1 MATRDMN
8 LLKDIYC
15 NRQQLSK
22 SNDGGRVV
30 LAARD
35 HGPRRRRTSAIH
47 LSRSTQGAQVRARW
61 CVQPQLQRRRLSL
74 VPASSTL
81 RSLQAFLMSLS
92 FVVSPIRAGDVLC
105 HRPQAMNASRWY
117 ASQTA
122 CAMESGKR
130 PGSKYNS
137 SRQTIRG

>member
-15 NRQQLSK
+15 NCQQLSN
-22 SNDGGRVV
+22 SHEGVRAVPG
-30 LAARD
+30 AHD

-47 LSRSTQGAQVRARW
+47 LFRSTQGGQVRARW
-61 CVQPQLQRRRLSL
+61 CVQPQPQSRRLSL
-74 VPASSTL
+74 GPASSTL

-92 FVVSPIRAGDVLC
+92 FAVFSIRDGAVLC

-122 CAMESGKR
+122 CATESEKR
-130 PGSKYNS
+130 PGSRYRS
-137 SRQTIRG
+137 SVQTIKG

>member
-1 MATRDMN
+1 MATRDMS

-15 NRQQLSK
+15 NCQQLAN
-22 SNDGGRVV
+22 SNDGARAI
-30 LAARD
+30 LAAHD
-35 HGPRRRRTSAIH
+35 HGPRRRRTFAIH
-47 LSRSTQGAQVRARW
+47 PSRSTQGGQVRARW
-61 CVQPQLQRRRLSL
+61 CVPPQLQSRRLSL

-92 FVVSPIRAGDVLC
+92 FAICSICDGNVLC

-122 CAMESGKR
+122 CATESEKR
-130 PGSKYNS
+130 PGSRYNS
-137 SRQTIRG
+137 SRQTIKG

>member
-15 NRQQLSK
+15 NCQQLSN
-22 SNDGGRVV
+22 SNDGGRAV

-35 HGPRRRRTSAIH
+35 HGPRRRHTSAVH
-47 LSRSTQGAQVRARW
+47 LSRSTQGGQVRARW
-61 CVQPQLQRRRLSL
+61 CVQPQLERRRLFL

-81 RSLQAFLMSLS
+81 RSLQAFLMNPSFAVLS
-92 FVVSPIRAGDVLC
+92 IRDGDILC
-105 HRPQAMNASRWY
+105 HRSQAMNASRWY

-122 CAMESGKR
+122 CAIESGKR
-130 PGSKYNS
+130 PGSRYKS
-137 SRQTIRG
+137 SRQTIKG